1 FSLSATSPH
10 RANYCR
16 TRTCGFQTF
25 EPDRRF
31 SSIVPEI
38 VPVAM
43 SRRRAALAEVADAH
57 DIVSLEHAPG
67 LVSRHLHRD
76 PLRDAGADEIADGG
90 STEVVQTPTGAS
102 RLLARGPEC
111 NPEALDR
118 PARAVEHTRA
128 DDLEL
133 PLEILGDRS
142 LLFKHLTQLARH
154 RERASLA
161 VLGLSWIEPH
171 CARAEIDLAPL
182 ERQDLAVDP
191 PAGDGLLV
199 TPGSN

>member
-1 FSLSATSPH
+1 LDRPQRNGRF
-10 RANYCR
+10 
-16 TRTCGFQTF
+16 CGVHKW
-25 EPDRRF
+25 PV
-31 SSIVPEI
+31 SSCP
-38 VPVAM
+38 P
-43 SRRRAALAEVADAH
+43 R
-57 DIVSLEHAPG
+57 
-67 LVSRHLHRD
+67 
-76 PLRDAGADEIADGG
+76 
-90 STEVVQTPTGAS
+90 TGAS

-133 PLEILGDRS
+133 PLAILGDRS

-154 RERASLA
+154 RERAPLA
-161 VLGLSWIEPH
+161 VLGLPWIEPH
-171 CARAEIDLAPL
+171 CARAEIALAPL

-199 TPGSN
+199 TLGSNLDRLSCDEADRYRELVGTTTCPPPS